1 MAQTNILLESGTN
14 ELEIIEFYIDEDT
27 TSGGKPYRAYY
38 GVNVAKVLE
47 IIRLPKVTG
56 MPQTPHPC
64 VIGTFNLRSRVI
76 PLIDL
81 SLWLGKP
88 MARDETTKVI
98 VSEFNKVI
106 NAFMVSGVTR
116 IHRLS
121 WQEVEPP
128 SGYVASFAANN
139 FTGVVKF
146 PDHIVLLLDMEQII
160 WDLNPALAMKTER
173 AKAEI
178 VPEPEPVSYKTLVV
192 DDSNSIRRLIAS
204 YLAKDGFEIVQDING
219 QDAWN
224 RLLAWKQEAVQ
235 GQRSLSDNV
244 NLVVT
249 DIEMP
254 AMDGHTLCKNIK
266 DDPVLKSLPVVL
278 FSSLIND
285 QLYHKGLSV
294 GADDQVTKPEVGTL
308 AERARR
314 LIHERRG
321 EASAGEG
328 TVSSGAA
335 GRDAP

>member
-14 ELEIIEFYIDEDT
+14 ELEIIEFYIDEATAPDA
-27 TSGGKPYRAYY
+27 KPYRAYY

-47 IIRLPKVTG
+47 IIRLPKVTE

-81 SLWLGKP
+81 SLWLGNP
-88 MARDETTKVI
+88 MARDESTKVI

-121 WQEVEPP
+121 WAEVEPP

-146 PDHIVLLLDMEQII
+146 SDHIVLLLDMEQII

-173 AKAEI
+173 ERAEAAI
-178 VPEPEPVSYKTLVV
+178 PEPERSSYKTLVV

-204 YLAKDGFEIVQDING
+204 YLEKDGFEVTQDING
-219 QDAWN
+219 QNAWE
-224 RLLAWKQEAVQ
+224 RLLAWKAEAAQ
-235 GQRSLSDNV
+235 SGRPLADTI
-244 NLVVT
+244 NLIVT

-254 AMDGHTLCKNIK
+254 SMDGHTLCKNIK
-266 DDPVLKSLPVVL
+266 DDPVLKDLPVVL

-308 AERARR
+308 AERARK
-314 LIHERRG
+314 LIEERR
-321 EASAGEG
+321 
-328 TVSSGAA
+328 
-335 GRDAP
+335 